1 MRKRLG
7 SIGLVGALCVA
18 VTAGGIATAS
28 PSSSPAEA
36 VAAKKKCKKGKK
48 GAASAK
54 KKGCKKKKKSGKQ
67 VSTITAEITSNPAA
81 TFITVSGLVS
91 GSDSCTSRRTVQ
103 LINLASGAVIA
114 TSETGDFNVSFS
126 LLADPEPPAGT
137 QVQVAGVETN
147 SCQRSLSNIM
157 VNP

>member
-7 SIGLVGALCVA
+7 IIGLMGVLCVA
-18 VTAGGIATAS
+18 GTAGGISNAS
-28 PSSSPAEA
+28 STSSQAEA

-54 KKGCKKKKKSGKQ
+54 KKGCKKKKAGKQ

-103 LINLASGAVIA
+103 LINLASGTVIA

-147 SCQRSLSNIM
+147 SCLRSLSNIM